1 MQKEY
6 YNNWEQMV
14 IELKEH
20 IHRKRMQVATYNSCK
35 ADLKQNQTILHVDYR
50 KSHKNKQQDEIQSA
64 YLGQSTF
71 SLFTVCVYHLDD
83 GGFLIQ

>member
-6 YNNWEQMV
+6 YNNWEQMI

-35 ADLKQNQTILHVDYR
+35 EDLKQNQTILHVDYR
-50 KSHKNKQQDEIQSA
+50 KSHKSKQHDEIQSA
-64 YLGQSTF
+64 YL
-71 SLFTVCVYHLDD
+71 
-83 GGFLIQ
+83 